1 MDADDARWL
10 VSSQAAGELAALA
23 AEPDPGALGVAERLR
38 RRLSVSRAAA
48 VSAQALLR
56 RRARTKFGARADSLF
71 FTTAGLEQA
80 SRSPVA
86 AWRAQRLAEAGVR
99 RVADLGCG
107 IGADALAFAA
117 AGLDVF
123 AVEADEVTAILA
135 AANLGHDVLLGDA
148 TAVLDTVPPDAAVFC
163 DPARRTSEGRSWRVE
178 DLSPPWSFVGE
189 VLRTR
194 TACIKLAPGMPHAL
208 IPDGVAATWVSERG
222 DLVELS
228 LWRGEWPAQRQAVLL
243 PSGAVLSG
251 PLNSSA
257 GNSGSVD
264 SGSGD
269 PSTGPT
275 RGTARLPVAGEVLY
289 EPDAAVIRAALVDR
303 LAADLDAVRVQPG
316 IAYLLGRTARPTP
329 FATAFEVLAVL
340 DASERTLRSWVRS
353 ERIGTLEIKKRGID
367 VDPAALRRRL
377 KPAGP
382 ASATVVL
389 TPTQQG
395 ARALV
400 VRRLG

>member
-48 VSAQALLR
+48 VTAQALLR

-86 AWRAQRLAEAGVR
+86 AWRAHRLAEAGVR

-194 TACIKLAPGMPHAL
+194 TACIKLAPGLPHAL

-228 LWRGEWPAQRQAVLL
+228 LWRGSWPAQRQAVLL

-251 PLNSSA
+251 P
-257 GNSGSVD
+257 GD
-264 SGSGD
+264 SGAVD
-269 PSTGPT
+269 ASTGP
-275 RGTARLPVAGEVLY
+275 ARLPVAGEVLY
-289 EPDAAVIRAALVDR
+289 EPDAAVIRAGLVDR

-316 IAYLLGRTARPTP
+316 IAYLLGRTVRPTP
-329 FATAFEVLAVL
+329 FATAFEVLGVL
-340 DASERTLRSWVRS
+340 DTSERALRAWVRS
-353 ERIGTLEIKKRGID
+353 ERIGTLEIKKRGVD

-389 TPTQQG
+389 TPTKQG